1 MGITWI
7 KSNNEILG
15 NVRNLIG
22 VLCEVTGK
30 MGIGLEYPKVE
41 QPHFRLVQFT
51 QSYVIYS
58 DIQLE
63 LEVNNYSVN
72 FC

>member
-1 MGITWI
+1 LKKIVNILGRSWEYGDTMGINVI
-7 KSNNEILG
+7 NSNNEILG

-41 QPHFRLVQFT
+41 QPHFRLVNA
-51 QSYVIYS
+51 IYS
-58 DIQLE
+58 E
-63 LEVNNYSVN
+63 
-72 FC
+72 